1 MRKYN
6 KKKNYR
12 KGKKKQYASKQ
23 SSYRSVIPRTIQIAT
38 KRNQNQ
44 RLKFVVNQ
52 TWIVDP
58 TVLANGKSAVLSF
71 RANSIYQ
78 SHMPTGDSTTNA
90 FISQN
95 PSKYNNNGQR
105 DPVIQQNADGW
116 NEWTNRYQHFCV
128 TGSKITYSFEP
139 TSTGA
144 PAILLSHLSGVG
156 SAITTDTSSAFMNE
170 LPFSKR
176 HSLSTSPLFNV
187 TSGGCRGSL
196 TYSVRKFEGVVDPED
211 NNNLRGRFANPN
223 LTTPTVGATPGEQS
237 FFYLALACINPADT
251 NKMPKGVLRV
261 KIEYIT
267 QMKEPTETNQIQVIT
282 DTATAPDEL

>member
-12 KGKKKQYASKQ
+12 KRGRKVASK
-23 SSYRSVIPRTIQIAT
+23 SSYRPVIPRTIQIAT

-44 RLKFVVNQ
+44 KLKFVLNH

-58 TVLANGKSAVLSF
+58 TVLANGKTAVLSY
-71 RANSIYQ
+71 RANSIYA
-78 SHMPTGDSTTNA
+78 SHMPTGNTDTNA

-95 PSKYNNNGQR
+95 PTKYNNNGQR
-105 DPVIQQNADGW
+105 DPVINANADGW

-128 TGSKITYSFEP
+128 TGSKMTYTFEP
-139 TSTGA
+139 TATGA
-144 PAILLSHLSGVG
+144 PAVILSHLSGVG
-156 SAITTDTSSAFMNE
+156 SAITTDTTSAFMNE
-170 LPFSKR
+170 LPFAKR

-187 TSGGCRGSL
+187 TSGGIRGSIN
-196 TYSVRKFEGVVDPED
+196 YSARKFEGVIDPED
-211 NNNLRGRFANPN
+211 NTNLRGRFANPN
-223 LTTPTVGATPGEQS
+223 LTVPTVGATPGEQS

-282 DTATAPDEL
+282 DTANAPDEL